1 MLAKSPFP
9 LQVFSIMAEMM
20 YVGMTDE
27 ARRALITISVLWVAF
42 AVVVF
47 FRWLGRIRGAGIGA
61 DDVLSLVALVSF
73 EDTEFQ
79 RTKANRCRSFVL
91 QR

>member
-1 MLAKSPFP
+1 
-9 LQVFSIMAEMM
+9 MAEMM

-61 DDVLSLVALVSF
+61 DDILSLVALVSF

-79 RTKANRCRSFVL
+79 RTKANRCRFSLL

>member
-1 MLAKSPFP
+1 
-9 LQVFSIMAEMM
+9 MAEMM

-61 DDVLSLVALVSF
+61 DDILSLVALVSI

-79 RTKANRCRSFVL
+79 RTKANCCRFSVL

>member
-1 MLAKSPFP
+1 
-9 LQVFSIMAEMM
+9 MADMM
-20 YVGMTDE
+20 YVPMTDE
-27 ARRALITISVLWVAF
+27 ARRALITISVLWVLF

-47 FRWLGRIRGAGIGA
+47 FRWVGRIRGAGIGA

-79 RTKANRCRSFVL
+79 RTKANRCRFSL
-91 QR
+91 PRRLA

>member
-1 MLAKSPFP
+1 
-9 LQVFSIMAEMM
+9 MAEMM

-61 DDVLSLVALVSF
+61 DDIPSLVALVSF
-73 EDTEFQ
+73 QDTEFQ
-79 RTKANRCRSFVL
+79 RTKANRCRFSLL

>member
-1 MLAKSPFP
+1 
-9 LQVFSIMAEMM
+9 MADMM
-20 YVGMTDE
+20 YVPMTDE
-27 ARRALITISVLWVAF
+27 ARRALIAVSVLWVLF

-47 FRWLGRIRGAGIGA
+47 FRWVGRIRGAGIGA

-79 RTKANRCRSFVL
+79 RTKANCYRLSRP
-91 QR
+91 RR